1 MEVPQHRLEKVLA
14 TIYKPECRY
23 LKSVELDL
31 LKAKGTFEIDETFY
45 TIEPLKHLAEAEAKI
60 CLCQL
65 AYAALAE
72 WIDNGEF
79 EDINLEFDEY
89 LALMKENMYIVDS
102 RLKFK
107 EHIDSAGPFTLEMQF
122 RQEKTLKNT
131 HLARFDYNFADGK
144 AVGEIWFALVLK
156 GEPK

>member
-31 LKAKGTFEIDETFY
+31 LKAKGQFKVGGTFY
-45 TIEPLKHLAEAEAKI
+45 TIEPLKHLTEAEAKI

-65 AYAALAE
+65 AYVALAE
-72 WIDNGEF
+72 WIDNGEV
-79 EDINLEFDEY
+79 ESINLEFDEY
-89 LALMKENMYIVDS
+89 LALMREDMYIVDS
-102 RLKFK
+102 RVKFK
-107 EHIDSAGPFTLEMQF
+107 GHIDSDEPFTLEMQF

-131 HLARFDYNFADGK
+131 HLARFDYSFADGK
-144 AVGEIWFALVLK
+144 ATGEIWFALVLK
-156 GEPK
+156 GEPQ